1 MSQTFPPMAKAYLI
15 VICDP
20 ETNAIRRVEIW
31 SSPEWEQSM
40 CLTDAVTYV
49 AFELTADSYDEA
61 RKQLVELLHMPVFRY
76 HWLEKFFNERD

>member
-1 MSQTFPPMAKAYLI
+1 MAKAYLI

-40 CLTDAVTYV
+40 FLTDAVTYV

-61 RKQLVELLHMPVFRY
+61 RNRLVELLHLPGFRY
-76 HWLEKFFNERD
+76 HRLEKFLHQD